1 MAGIDFDLVFIDKS
15 GERREKVR
23 ITKAVVGGWTARD
36 QAGLQHHIE
45 REITHADDIRVLSNR
60 G

>member
-1 MAGIDFDLVFIDKS
+1 MAGIDFDLVFINKS

-45 REITHADDIRVLSNR
+45 REITHAYDIRVAS
-60 G
+60 